1 MGSLMEPLEPQVF
14 PGLTAGGL
22 HTLEAVEMGEVLS
35 PRCGAREKNLTP
47 FQVSPPPGGTAFVGQ
62 SPDTARPL
70 SQGA

>member
-1 MGSLMEPLEPQVF
+1 MEPLEPQVF

-35 PRCGAREKNLTP
+35 SRCGAREKNLTP
-47 FQVSPPPGGTAFVGQ
+47 FQVSPPGKG
-62 SPDTARPL
+62 ARLSWANHQTLPAPL